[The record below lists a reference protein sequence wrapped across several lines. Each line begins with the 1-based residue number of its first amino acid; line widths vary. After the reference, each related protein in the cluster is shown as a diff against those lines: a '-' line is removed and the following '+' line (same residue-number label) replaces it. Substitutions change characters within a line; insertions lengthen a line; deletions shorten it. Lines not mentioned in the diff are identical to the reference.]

1 MPRNAKP
8 VRDARRGR
16 FLRAARQSRAVTAL
30 QQVSPL
36 PVDTLSEAELIE
48 VATRQSADDPDIPA
62 SHRAMHRL
70 NRARALTFLALR
82 NGDFDRL
89 VDALPIL
96 SDVVQDPDLDP
107 AVAMIAG
114 RDLIEAHS
122 LLVQHGGDPSRYGDS
137 IELFARLV
145 DENPGI
151 PDARSLLHEQRAG
164 YQQCVLSAAI
174 QELADAT
181 SAGDQ
186 DRAEHACERIGEAW
200 YAVERELRTAL
211 RLVAAG
217 AEIIPEY
224 LIMLGVHLCSGF
236 ELLDEDR
243 SDEGVGLC
251 RQALSPRSGRKGEQ
265 KPRSELYLAQ
275 CLVTRFEQRG
285 DERDLDEAETLLR
298 RLLRRGNPIE
308 ARARELL
315 LKIAVL
321 RQEIR
326 Q

>member
-1 MPRNAKP
+1 M
-8 VRDARRGR
+8 
-16 FLRAARQSRAVTAL
+16 
-30 QQVSPL
+30 
-36 PVDTLSEAELIE
+36 
-48 VATRQSADDPDIPA
+48 PA
-62 SHRAMHRL
+62 SHRTMYRL
-70 NRARALTFLALR
+70 NRARALTFLAMR

-107 AVAMIAG
+107 AVALIAG
-114 RDLIEAHS
+114 RDLMEAHS
-122 LLVQHGGDPSRYGDS
+122 LLVQHGGDLSRYGDS
-137 IELFARLV
+137 IELFARLA
-145 DENPGI
+145 EETPGI

-174 QELADAT
+174 EELADAA

-186 DRAEHACERIGEAW
+186 DRAERARERVREAW
-200 YAVERELRTAL
+200 YAVEGQLRIAL
-211 RLVAAG
+211 RLAAAG

-224 LIMLGVHLCSGF
+224 LIMLGVHLCSGL
-236 ELLDEDR
+236 ELVDEDR
-243 SDEGVGLC
+243 TEEGVGLC
-251 RQALSPRSGRKGEQ
+251 RQALSLRSGRKGEQ
-265 KPRSELYLAQ
+265 RPRSELYLAQ
-275 CLVTRFEQRG
+275 CLITRFEQRG

-315 LKIAVL
+315 LKIAML

>member
-1 MPRNAKP
+1 
-8 VRDARRGR
+8 
-16 FLRAARQSRAVTAL
+16 
-30 QQVSPL
+30 
-36 PVDTLSEAELIE
+36 
-48 VATRQSADDPDIPA
+48 
-62 SHRAMHRL
+62 MHRL

-151 PDARSLLHEQRAG
+151 PGARSLLHEQRAG

-174 QELADAT
+174 QELTDAT

-224 LIMLGVHLCSGF
+224 LIMLVSTYALPLSCSMRTALTRGSACAVRRF
-236 ELLDEDR
+236 RRD
-243 SDEGVGLC
+243 
-251 RQALSPRSGRKGEQ
+251 QAGRASKS
-265 KPRSELYLAQ
+265 R
-275 CLVTRFEQRG
+275 
-285 DERDLDEAETLLR
+285 EASF
-298 RLLRRGNPIE
+298 I
-308 ARARELL
+308 
-315 LKIAVL
+315 
-321 RQEIR
+321 
-326 Q
+326 